1 VNGTASAPRDRR
13 KRRITGHIQRV
24 WTIAADPGAEANL
37 AWAVAEAV
45 KPRLSIVERDHVL
58 RGDWVGEM
66 FTAIHWLIRS
76 AARDRIVLSGELVQ
90 RCGRLDAYVGHAEQ
104 RLLTPVEK
112 GTSNAGRKVGHP
124 TTIGCPIEGC
134 SLFDRNHLLTFRPE
148 PTLLFDRRY
157 WPTFGPASTAAS
169 AWTTQGCPSSA
180 IRS

>member
-1 VNGTASAPRDRR
+1 LPVNGTASAPRDRR

-45 KPRLSIVERDHVL
+45 KPRLSIVERDHVYVAI
-58 RGDWVGEM
+58 GVGEM

-104 RLLTPVEK
+104 RHLHGLLKDVLAPRSVRDSV
-112 GTSNAGRKVGHP
+112 TSWG
-124 TTIGCPIEGC
+124 
-134 SLFDRNHLLTFRPE
+134 DR
-148 PTLLFDRRY
+148 
-157 WPTFGPASTAAS
+157 AAK
-169 AWTTQGCPSSA
+169 
-180 IRS
+180 

>member
-45 KPRLSIVERDHVL
+45 KPRLSIVERDHVYVAI
-58 RGDWVGEM
+58 GVGEM

-104 RLLTPVEK
+104 RHLHGLLKDVLAPRSVRDSV
-112 GTSNAGRKVGHP
+112 TSWG
-124 TTIGCPIEGC
+124 
-134 SLFDRNHLLTFRPE
+134 DR
-148 PTLLFDRRY
+148 
-157 WPTFGPASTAAS
+157 AAK
-169 AWTTQGCPSSA
+169 
-180 IRS
+180 